1 MPQLTAE
8 QLKAVRTLDRNVA
21 VSAGAGSGKTRVLTE
36 RFVHILETGLAH
48 PENMTRT
55 QEILAVT
62 FTEKAA
68 AEMRERIRE
77 TLQERLRG
85 AGQDRE
91 ALQFWRNRIQ
101 ELPRTQIGTLHSL
114 CSSLLRM
121 NPLESHVDPAFQILL
136 DPDLDRFL
144 QEETRTF
151 VLQEARRGTLSIL
164 LDEYGASVLEET
176 LKEQFADGEYPT
188 EADWQDAL
196 RRAENPREIPG
207 AGNL

>member
-68 AEMRERIRE
+68 A
-77 TLQERLRG
+77 
-85 AGQDRE
+85 
-91 ALQFWRNRIQ
+91 
-101 ELPRTQIGTLHSL
+101 
-114 CSSLLRM
+114 
-121 NPLESHVDPAFQILL
+121 
-136 DPDLDRFL
+136 
-144 QEETRTF
+144 
-151 VLQEARRGTLSIL
+151 
-164 LDEYGASVLEET
+164 
-176 LKEQFADGEYPT
+176 
-188 EADWQDAL
+188 
-196 RRAENPREIPG
+196 
-207 AGNL
+207 

>member
-77 TLQERLRG
+77 TFSSG
-85 AGQDRE
+85 ATGY
-91 ALQFWRNRIQ
+91 RNCHGRKSG
-101 ELPRTQIGTLHSL
+101 PCT
-114 CSSLLRM
+114 
-121 NPLESHVDPAFQILL
+121 V
-136 DPDLDRFL
+136 
-144 QEETRTF
+144 
-151 VLQEARRGTLSIL
+151 
-164 LDEYGASVLEET
+164 SV
-176 LKEQFADGEYPT
+176 APCC
-188 EADWQDAL
+188 A
-196 RRAENPREIPG
+196 
-207 AGNL
+207 